1 MDKQQ
6 EKELIEMA
14 TILEGVF
21 VGDFMSKL
29 LNGEIN
35 LLGNSIFD
43 ESEDMQLIND
53 ISEKDKELLDRMY
66 KKYKWKG
73 REE

>member
-14 TILEGVF
+14 TILEEVF
-21 VGDFMSKL
+21 GGGFMVKL

-53 ISEKDKELLDRMY
+53 ISENDKQLLDRIY
-66 KKYKWKG
+66 KKYKLK
-73 REE
+73 